1 MNIIFII
8 NVLIV
13 MLCSSI
19 AAETISI
26 TKFLG
31 TAQNDYAV
39 TVQQEK
45 NTFLKKNFPGI
56 PLIDDIELKVTEKSF
71 DPNQIDYSLRI
82 QPRGFGET
90 KAASN
95 FNRTLLEKS
104 KKKDLLLQDKALK
117 ERYMLVIDFMES
129 KTLNSLYDELTLLYD
144 DKIKV
149 MEKLHAANAAFDII
163 DLIETEDDN
172 TKLRAQNMDNQKM
185 IEIYSQKIAEYLGNA
200 SFSDFDT
207 NGLMTTELLISSI
220 ENNVFQLDT
229 GNVYLQNLR
238 LGLDL
243 EQKKYQLEKA
253 ESRQYVSYFGVG
265 YDNGEML
272 DQMDKKN
279 RDKDYNLNN
288 AYSIECGIKFPFL
301 TNAKHEV
308 IRRKIALVSAKEEY
322 DQLKRELT
330 DQINKDLKDLKSF
343 IEQYRYLKARE
354 QEVDAKS
361 SLKKYLQLS
370 GVNPIIL
377 LSIKESILKN
387 QITRSKTEFS
397 IYRNYIQVID
407 ITGELSKWP
416 LKNFLLR

>member
-1 MNIIFII
+1 MKIILII
-8 NVLIV
+8 NVFIV
-13 MLCSSI
+13 MLYSSI
-19 AAETISI
+19 TAETVSI

-31 TAQNDYAV
+31 TAKNDYAV
-39 TVQQEK
+39 TAQQEK
-45 NTFLKKNFPGI
+45 YTFLKENFPGI
-56 PLIDDIELKVTEKSF
+56 PLVNDIELKLTEKSF
-71 DPNQIDYSLRI
+71 DPNQINYSLRI

-90 KAASN
+90 KAARN
-95 FNRTLLEKS
+95 FNRTLLNKS
-104 KKKDLLLQDKALK
+104 KQKDLLLQNKALK
-117 ERYMLVIDFMES
+117 ERYVLVIDFMEFQ
-129 KTLNSLYDELTLLYD
+129 TLHSLYNELTVLYD

-149 MEKLHAANAAFDII
+149 MEKLHAANAEFDIN
-163 DLIETEDDN
+163 DLIEAEDDN

-185 IEIYSQKIAEYLGNA
+185 IEIYAQKISEYLGEKN
-200 SFSDFDT
+200 FSDFDT
-207 NGLMTTELLISSI
+207 NGLITTELLISSI
-220 ENNVFQLDT
+220 ENNVFQIDT
-229 GNVYLQNLR
+229 DNVYLQNLR

-243 EQKKYQLEKA
+243 EQKKYQLERA
-253 ESRQYVSYFGVG
+253 ESRQYISYFGVG

-272 DQMDKKN
+272 DQLDKRN
-279 RDKDYNLNN
+279 REKDYNLNS
-288 AYSIECGIKFPFL
+288 AYSFECGIKLPFL
-301 TNAKHEV
+301 TNAKHDV

-330 DQINKDLKDLKSF
+330 DQINKDLKDLKLF

-387 QITRSKTEFS
+387 QIARSKTEFS